1 MKKITSIFLVF
12 AILSLSLMSF
22 SASSQ
27 ITVFVDGDKL
37 DFKDAEPFIE
47 GGRTLVPFR
56 AIAEALG
63 AEVGWDASTKT
74 VTIIKG
80 DSKDTTAVT
89 DDVYASNAP
98 DGSKNI
104 KIIIGEKNAE
114 VNGNKVQLDV
124 PAKIATGRTYVPLR
138 FVSEAM
144 EMGVNWDA
152 KTKKI
157 TIDTPEVYITL
168 DKNNAEVGDIV
179 KATVNIKNF
188 YGFAGFQVNLKY
200 DPEVIQP
207 IDTASNAAFT
217 DTSLPDEGTLLKGK
231 FSPTA
236 MANNDVA
243 NGTLTYGSAYINM
256 EAYKKSG
263 KSESTGSVAVF
274 NFKVLK
280 KQQTTL
286 NFQNSSAMTNAKN
299 GTMLFNWDGTSLTNY
314 KVKGA
319 AELNK

>member
-12 AILSLSLMSF
+12 AILSLSLISF

-37 DFKDAEPFIE
+37 DFKDAGPFIE

-63 AEVGWDASTKT
+63 AEVGWDAGTKT

-80 DSKDTTAVT
+80 NSKDTTAVT
-89 DDVYASNAP
+89 DDVYSSNSLDA
-98 DGSKNI
+98 SKNI
-104 KIIIGEKNAE
+104 KIIIGNKDAE
-114 VNGNKVQLDV
+114 VNGNKVKLDV

-157 TIDTPEVYITL
+157 TIDTPEIYLTL
-168 DKNNAEVGDIV
+168 DKNTAEVGDIV

-200 DPEVIQP
+200 DTEVLQP
-207 IDTASNAAFT
+207 IDTASNAAYT
-217 DTSLPDEGTLLKGK
+217 ESSLADEGTLLKGK
-231 FSPTA
+231 YSPTG
-236 MANNDVA
+236 MAKNDLKD
-243 NGTLTYGSAYINM
+243 GILSYGSAYINM
-256 EAYKKSG
+256 EAYKNSG

-280 KQQTTL
+280 KQQTTV
-286 NFQNSSAMTNAKN
+286 NFQNSTAMVNAKN
-299 GTMLFNWDGTSLTNY
+299 GTMLFNWDGMTLTNY
-314 KVKGA
+314 KINGTVD
-319 AELNK
+319 LNK